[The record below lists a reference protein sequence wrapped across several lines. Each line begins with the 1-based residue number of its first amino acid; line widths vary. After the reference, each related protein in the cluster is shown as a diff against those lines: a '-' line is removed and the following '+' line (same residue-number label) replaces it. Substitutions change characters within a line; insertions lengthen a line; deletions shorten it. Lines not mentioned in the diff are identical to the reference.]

1 MEGDDGPATRLC
13 CQLPEMAT
21 TQYFKQVVN
30 PRLCFSSVVV
40 FTCVESSGAGGRG
53 WPTVL
58 IRATSTVAASPRELG
73 E

>member
-40 FTCVESSGAGGRG
+40 FTWVESSDVGGG
-53 WPTVL
+53 G
-58 IRATSTVAASPRELG
+58 VANCADLG
-73 E
+73 YKYYSSQS